1 MIHAT
6 ARVGGLWRSVVV
18 TTNASTPRVDRDAL
32 LDRAR
37 RLAPTLRERAF
48 EPERLRRLPEET
60 VQDILDSNLNRIG
73 VPTRFGGFD
82 VDFSLLHDVA
92 FEFGRVCGAT
102 AWCYS
107 LWGVHNWWAGYYPPE
122 AQEEL
127 YAGVPDVITSSA
139 LFSLQSTAE
148 PVPGGYRVS
157 GHWQFSSGCDHAT
170 WLFAA
175 TSTPDGPMTVMIPRA
190 DFEILQD
197 TWYVSGLQGTGSKD
211 IVVKDAFV
219 PTHRTLPGRGNMFA
233 TNTWSPRD
241 YHAQRRYGVPMGALI
256 AWDLVAPAIGLA
268 QGAVDETVARLTGSS
283 GRARSAES
291 PMVHAKIAESA
302 AEVDAA
308 RALLHADIEDAQA
321 KGERGEAI
329 TSLDL
334 ARYARDKAYAMK
346 LAVSA
351 VNRMFDMAGG
361 HALFTTDPLQRIH
374 RDVQACM
381 HRDGLVFDFGA
392 QPYGRALLGLDPTG
406 VVLRAP
412 Q

>member
-1 MIHAT
+1 MGTTDAT
-6 ARVGGLWRSVVV
+6 
-18 TTNASTPRVDRDAL
+18 TPHVDRDAL
-32 LDRAR
+32 LERAR
-37 RLAPTLRERAF
+37 RLMPRLKERAF

-60 VQDILDSNLNRIG
+60 VQEILDSQLNRIG
-73 VPTRFGGFD
+73 VPARFGGFD
-82 VDFSLLHDVA
+82 VDFSVLHDVA
-92 FEFGRVCGAT
+92 IELGRVCGAT

-127 YAGVPDVITSSA
+127 YADGPDVITSSA
-139 LFSLQSTAE
+139 LASVSATAE
-148 PVPGGYRVS
+148 PASGGYRVS
-157 GHWQFSSGCDHAT
+157 GHWQFSSGCDYAA
-170 WLFAA
+170 WLFASA
-175 TSTPDGPMTVMIPRA
+175 PSVNGPLGLLIPRS

-211 IVVKDAFV
+211 VVVKDAFV
-219 PTHRTLPGRGNMFA
+219 PAHRTLLGRGNMFA
-233 TNTWSPRD
+233 TNAWSPRE
-241 YHAQRRYGVPMGALI
+241 YHPQRRYGAPMGTLI

-268 QGAVDETVARLTGSS
+268 QGAVDETVARLTGTA

-291 PMVHAKIAESA
+291 PVVQVRVAESA
-302 AEVDAA
+302 VEVDAA
-308 RALLHADIEDAQA
+308 RALMHAAIEDAQA
-321 KGERGEAI
+321 KGERGEAV
-329 TSLDL
+329 TQLDL

-346 LAVSA
+346 LSVSA

-361 HALFTTDPLQRIH
+361 HALFSDDPIQRIH

-381 HRDGLVFDFGA
+381 HRDGMVFDFGA

>member
-1 MIHAT
+1 VVAT
-6 ARVGGLWRSVVV
+6 
-18 TTNASTPRVDRDAL
+18 THESTPAVDGDAL
-32 LDRAR
+32 LERAR
-37 RLAPTLRERAF
+37 RLALTLRERAF
-48 EPERLRRLPEET
+48 EPERLRRLPDET
-60 VQDILDSNLNRIG
+60 VQDILDSGLNRIG
-73 VPTRFGGFD
+73 VPARFGGID
-82 VDFSLLHDVA
+82 VDISLLHDVA

-127 YAGVPDVITSSA
+127 YAGGPDVIASSA
-139 LFSLQSTAE
+139 LFSLRAAAE
-148 PVPGGYRVS
+148 HVPGGYRLS
-157 GHWQFSSGCDHAT
+157 GHWQFSSGCDHAA
-170 WLFAA
+170 WLFASA
-175 TSTPDGPMTVMIPRA
+175 PSENGPMSVMIPRS

-211 IVVKDAFV
+211 VVINDAFV
-219 PTHRTLPGRGNMFA
+219 PAHRTLPGRGNMYA
-233 TNTWSPRD
+233 TNAWSPREF
-241 YHAQRRYGVPMGALI
+241 HPQRRYGVPMGALL

-268 QGAVDETVARLTGSS
+268 QGAVDETVARLTGSG

-291 PMVHAKIAESA
+291 PVVHAKLAESA

-321 KGERGEAI
+321 KGQRGEAI
-329 TSLDL
+329 TPLDL
-334 ARYARDKAYAMK
+334 ARYARDKAYAVK

-392 QPYGRALLGLDPTG
+392 QPYGRALLGLDPST
-406 VVLRAP
+406 VVLRTP